1 MTPIDV
7 VEESVFGEECTALGF
22 KDQGKGFSKAYSK
35 GATSGLGNPGTG
47 DFSDRGSL
55 LLGSGIYS
63 RWFQVT
69 EHSLSE
75 YVLDDKNLPW
85 FLLALK
91 RLKQL
96 TKRRETGTGYAGK
109 NQRKIRALG
118 LRSNLRCGGCPL
130 GAGSVTDGENKV

>member
-1 MTPIDV
+1 MIFQIEDP
-7 VEESVFGEECTALGF
+7 
-22 KDQGKGFSKAYSK
+22 
-35 GATSGLGNPGTG
+35 
-47 DFSDRGSL
+47 L

-63 RWFQVT
+63 RWLQVT

-96 TKRRETGTGYAGK
+96 TKKEEKLAQAMQEK
-109 NQRKIRALG
+109 SA
-118 LRSNLRCGGCPL
+118 
-130 GAGSVTDGENKV
+130 

>member
-1 MTPIDV
+1 MKALKNRKDIHKFAKKYLILYKDPMTPIDV

-22 KDQGKGFSKAYSK
+22 KADQGKGFSKAYSK
-35 GATSGLGNPGTG
+35 GAYQDWETLELVIFQIEDP
-47 DFSDRGSL
+47 L

-63 RWFQVT
+63 RWLQVT

-96 TKRRETGTGYAGK
+96 TKKEEKLAQAMQEK
-109 NQRKIRALG
+109 SA
-118 LRSNLRCGGCPL
+118 
-130 GAGSVTDGENKV
+130 